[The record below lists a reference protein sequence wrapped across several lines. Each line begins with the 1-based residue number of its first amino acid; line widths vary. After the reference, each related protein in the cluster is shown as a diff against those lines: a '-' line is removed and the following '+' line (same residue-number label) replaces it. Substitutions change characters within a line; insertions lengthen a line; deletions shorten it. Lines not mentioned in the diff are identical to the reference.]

1 MLHAARYAARGRR
14 VETRASREPTHA
26 PRVQGARVMDKR
38 GYMKALIL
46 LLMIFSTPA
55 LAIEKCGSGKRV
67 TCVVDGDT
75 LWLKGE
81 KIRMKGYDTPE
92 PTTNICGGNREKQL
106 AARASKRLIQLLNE
120 NAFTIQR
127 FGKDRYGRTLA
138 TIRVGGE
145 DVGNILIADGLARSW
160 PDGREFWCD

>member
-1 MLHAARYAARGRR
+1 MNKLPEQRL
-14 VETRASREPTHA
+14 TRPER
-26 PRVQGARVMDKR
+26 KR
-38 GYMKALIL
+38 DRATMRILIL
-46 LLMIFSTPA
+46 LLMVFATPA

-75 LWLKGE
+75 LWFRGE

-92 PTTNICGGNREKQL
+92 PTTNICGGEKEKRL

-120 NAFTIQR
+120 DEFTIQR

-138 TIRVGGE
+138 TILVGGE
-145 DVGNILIADGLARSW
+145 NVGNILISEGLARRW